1 MYYYTCTCYLGLD
14 FSLLN
19 STVQFSP
26 NDLTQRIY
34 FYINNDDIVEL
45 TEQFSLSLVPDDSSV
60 TIAGNNSVYVQI
72 LDDDGKPVMNA
83 CLNLISVLLNL
94 VS

>member
-1 MYYYTCTCYLGLD
+1 MD

-19 STVQFSP
+19 STALFSP